1 MFKLIEL
8 LRVADVPIELMVV
21 LDPIFLPKPMFKFS
35 QLKKQLML
43 KKREKLDK
51 LQREKFQLESN
62 DHSI

>member
-1 MFKLIEL
+1 
-8 LRVADVPIELMVV
+8 
-21 LDPIFLPKPMFKFS
+21 
-35 QLKKQLML
+35 LML